1 MKSRYDAL
9 VIGGGPGGAIAAG
22 DLAAKGHSV
31 CLVEKRPAIGAP
43 VRCAEGIGKDI
54 LKEFIRPDDRWISAE
69 IRGARL
75 VAPDGT
81 TMSIEQEMAGS
92 KVGYILD
99 RKIFDR
105 ELVWQA
111 ASRGAEVYVKTRA
124 VAPILEDGFV
134 KGAVLESCGRPREV
148 RADVVIAADG
158 VESKF
163 SRWCGVET
171 AVPLRELMS
180 CSQYLLTDIEIDPV
194 MTVFYL
200 GNKVAPEGYAWV
212 FPKGERTANVG
223 IGISS
228 RRSRDGN
235 RARDYLDRFVAER
248 FPDGKTIEHIVGGVS
263 VCRPLPC
270 SVADGLMIVGDAARV
285 SDPITGGGIYNAM
298 HTGRLA
304 AGVASDGISAGN
316 CSQAALMPYDR
327 AWRHSKVGKT
337 LERNYRIKEYFITLS
352 DEKLNAIVHS
362 MARMNLKDFSVF
374 AMVKELIRHN
384 PRLLLELK
392 GLRDS
397 LAITD

>member
-1 MKSRYDAL
+1 MKDRYDAL
-9 VIGGGPGGAIAAG
+9 IIGGGPGGAIAAG
-22 DLAAKGHSV
+22 DLADAGHSV

-43 VRCAEGIGKDI
+43 VRCAEGIGKNV
-54 LKEFIRPDDRWISAE
+54 LAQFIEPDDRWISAE
-69 IRGARL
+69 IKGAML

-81 TMSIEQEMAGS
+81 AMSIEREMAGS

-105 ELVWQA
+105 ELIWQA
-111 ASRGAEVYVKTRA
+111 ASKGAEVHVKTRA
-124 VAPILEDGFV
+124 ASPLLDD
-134 KGAVLESCGRPREV
+134 GAVTGATLVSCSEVREV

-163 SRWCGVET
+163 SRWCGIDT

-180 CSQYLLTDIEIDPV
+180 CAQYLLTDIEIDPF

-200 GNKVAPEGYAWV
+200 GNRIAPEGYAWV

-223 IGISS
+223 VGISS
-228 RRSRDGN
+228 RRSRAGN
-235 RARDYLDRFVAER
+235 RARDYLDRFVAEH
-248 FPDGKTIEHIVGGVS
+248 FPDGKTIEYIVGGVP

-270 SVADGLMIVGDAARV
+270 TVADGLMIVGDAARV
-285 SDPITGGGIYNAM
+285 SDPITGGGIFNAL

-304 AGVASDGISAGN
+304 AGVASEGISAGN
-316 CSQAALMPYDR
+316 CSSAALMPYDH
-327 AWRHSKVGKT
+327 AWRHSKFGKN

-352 DEKLNAIVHS
+352 DEKLNAILHS
-362 MARMNLKDFSVF
+362 MSRINLKDFSVF
-374 AMVKELIRHN
+374 NLVKELIRHN

-392 GLRDS
+392 GLHDS
-397 LAITD
+397 LALSG

>member
-1 MKSRYDAL
+1 MKNRYDAL
-9 VIGGGPGGAIAAG
+9 IIGGGPGGAIAAG

-43 VRCAEGIGKDI
+43 VRCAEGIGKEV
-54 LKEFIRPDDRWISAE
+54 LSEFIEPDDRWISAE
-69 IRGARL
+69 INGAQL

-81 TMSIEQEMAGS
+81 TMSIEREMAGS

-111 ASRGAEVYVKTRA
+111 ASRGVEVHVKTRA
-124 VAPILEDGFV
+124 TSPLIEDGVV
-134 KGAVLESCGRPREV
+134 KGATLESCGEVRDV

-163 SRWCGVET
+163 SRWCGVDT

-180 CSQYLLTDIEIDPV
+180 CAQYLLTDIEIDPA

-200 GNKVAPEGYAWV
+200 GNEVAPEGYAWV
-212 FPKGERTANVG
+212 FPKGRRTANVG
-223 IGISS
+223 VGISS

-235 RARDYLDRFVAER
+235 RARDYLDRFVQGR
-248 FPDGKTIEHIVGGVS
+248 FPDGKTIEYIVGGVS
-263 VCRPLPC
+263 VCRPLSC
-270 SVADGLMIVGDAARV
+270 TVSDGLMIIGDAARV

-304 AGVASDGISAGN
+304 AGVASGALSAGD
-316 CSQAALMPYDR
+316 CSRQALMPYDQ
-327 AWRHSKVGKT
+327 AWRHSKFGKN

-352 DEKLNAIVHS
+352 DDKLNAIVHS
-362 MARMNLKDFSVF
+362 ISKMNLKDFSVF
-374 AMVKELIRHN
+374 ALVKELLKKN

-397 LAITD
+397 LDIPD

>member
-22 DLAAKGHSV
+22 DLAGKGLSV

-54 LKEFIRPDDRWISAE
+54 LKEFIEPDERWISAE
-69 IRGARL
+69 IRGARI

-81 TMSIEQEMAGS
+81 AMTLEQEMAGS

-99 RKIFDR
+99 RKVFDR

-111 ASRGAEVYVKTRA
+111 ACQGAEVHVKTRA
-124 VAPILEDGFV
+124 TGPIVENGAV
-134 KGAVLESCGRPREV
+134 KGAVLETCGQAREV

-163 SRWCGVET
+163 PRWCGVDS

-180 CSQYLLTDIEIDPV
+180 CAQYLLTDIDIDPF
-194 MTVFYL
+194 TTAFYL

-223 IGISS
+223 IGISA

-235 RARDYLDRFVAER
+235 RARDYLDRFVAAH
-248 FPDGKTIEHIVGGVS
+248 FPEGKTIEYIVGGVP

-270 SVADGLMIVGDAARV
+270 TVADGLMIIGDSARV
-285 SDPITGGGIYNAM
+285 ADPMTGGGIYNAM

-304 AGVASDGISAGN
+304 AGVASESISAGD
-316 CSQAALMPYDR
+316 CSSAALMAYDQ
-327 AWRHSKVGKT
+327 AWRHSKFGKN

-362 MARMNLKDFSVF
+362 ISKMNLKDFSVF
-374 AMVKELIRHN
+374 NLVKELIRRN

-392 GLRDS
+392 GLHDS
-397 LAITD
+397 LSAD

>member
-1 MKSRYDAL
+1 MKSRYDVL
-9 VIGGGPGGAIAAG
+9 VIGGGPGGAVAAG

-43 VRCAEGIGKDI
+43 VRCAEGIGKDV
-54 LKEFIRPDDRWISAE
+54 LAEFIPPDDRWISAE
-69 IRGARL
+69 IKGARL
-75 VAPDGT
+75 VSPDGT
-81 TMSIEQEMAGS
+81 AMTVEQEMAGS

-111 ASRGAEVYVKTRA
+111 ASKGAEVHVKTRA
-124 VAPILEDGFV
+124 TGAIVEDGVV
-134 KGAVLESCGRPREV
+134 KGAILETCGQAREV
-148 RADVVIAADG
+148 RAGVVIAADG

-163 SRWCGVET
+163 PRWCGIDS
-171 AVPLRELMS
+171 AVPMRELMS
-180 CSQYLLTDIEIDPV
+180 CAQYLLTDIDIDPA

-212 FPKGERTANVG
+212 FPKGDRTANVG
-223 IGISS
+223 VGISS

-235 RARDYLDRFVAER
+235 RARDYLDRFVAAR
-248 FPDGKTIEHIVGGVS
+248 FPEGKTIEYIVGGVS

-270 SVADGLMIVGDAARV
+270 TVADGLMVVGDAARL

-298 HTGRLA
+298 RTGRLA
-304 AGVASDGISAGN
+304 AGVASESISAGN
-316 CSQAALMPYDR
+316 CSRAALMAYDQ
-327 AWRHSKVGKT
+327 AWRHSKLGKT

-362 MARMNLKDFSVF
+362 MARINLKDFSVF
-374 AMVKELIRHN
+374 NLVKELIRHN

-392 GLRDS
+392 GLHDS
-397 LAITD
+397 LKAE

>member
-1 MKSRYDAL
+1 MKGRYDAL
-9 VIGGGPGGAIAAG
+9 IIGGGPGGATAAG
-22 DLAAKGHSV
+22 DLAEKGHSV

-43 VRCAEGIGKDI
+43 VRCAEGIGKDV
-54 LKEFIRPDDRWISAE
+54 LRQFIEPDDRWISAE
-69 IRGARL
+69 IKGAKL

-81 TMSIEQEMAGS
+81 AMSIEREMAGS

-105 ELVWQA
+105 ELAWQA
-111 ASRGAEVYVKTRA
+111 ASKGAEVYVKTRA
-124 VAPILEDGFV
+124 TAPVLDG
-134 KGAVLESCGRPREV
+134 GAVTGAILASCSGVKEV

-163 SRWCGVET
+163 SRWCGVDT

-180 CSQYLLTDIEIDPV
+180 CAQYLLTDIEIDTFT
-194 MTVFYL
+194 TVFYL
-200 GNKVAPEGYAWV
+200 GNKIAPEGYAWV
-212 FPKGERTANVG
+212 FPKGERAANVG
-223 IGISS
+223 VGISS

-235 RARDYLDRFVAER
+235 RARDYLDRFVAEH
-248 FPDGKTIEHIVGGVS
+248 FPDGKTIEYIVGGVP

-270 SVADGLMIVGDAARV
+270 TVADGLMIIGDAARV
-285 SDPITGGGIYNAM
+285 SDPITGGGIFNAL

-304 AGVASDGISAGN
+304 AGVASESISAGN
-316 CSQAALMPYDR
+316 CGSSALMAYDR
-327 AWRHSKVGKT
+327 AWRNSKFGKN

-362 MARMNLKDFSVF
+362 MSRINLKDFSVF
-374 AMVKELIRHN
+374 NLVKELIRHN

-392 GLRDS
+392 GLHDS
-397 LAITD
+397 LALSG

>member
-1 MKSRYDAL
+1 MKDRYDVL

-22 DLAAKGHSV
+22 DLAEKGHSV

-43 VRCAEGIGKDI
+43 VRCAEGIGKEI
-54 LKEFIRPDDRWISAE
+54 LAQFIEPDDRWISAE
-69 IRGARL
+69 IQGACL

-81 TMSIEQEMAGS
+81 TMSIEREMAGS

-111 ASRGAEVYVKTRA
+111 ASLGAEIYVKTRA
-124 VAPILEDGFV
+124 TAPLLEDGAV
-134 KGAVLESCGRPREV
+134 KGATLESCGEVRDV

-163 SRWCGVET
+163 SRWCGVDT

-180 CSQYLLTDIEIDPV
+180 CAQYLLTDIEIDPA

-200 GNKVAPEGYAWV
+200 GNEVAPEGYAWV

-235 RARDYLDRFVAER
+235 RARDYLDRFVAAR
-248 FPDGKTIEHIVGGVS
+248 FPDGKTIEYIVGGVS
-263 VCRPLPC
+263 VCRPLSC
-270 SVADGLMIVGDAARV
+270 TVSDGLMIIGDAARV
-285 SDPITGGGIYNAM
+285 SDPITGGGIFNAM

-304 AGVASDGISAGN
+304 AGVASEGISAGD
-316 CSQAALMPYDR
+316 CSQEALMPYDQ
-327 AWRHSKVGKT
+327 AWRHSKFGKN

-352 DEKLNAIVHS
+352 DDKLNAIVHS
-362 MARMNLKDFSVF
+362 ISKMNLKDFSVF
-374 AMVKELIRHN
+374 ALVKELLKRN

-397 LAITD
+397 LSIPE

>member
-1 MKSRYDAL
+1 MKNRYDAL
-9 VIGGGPGGAIAAG
+9 IIGGGPGGAIVAG
-22 DLAAKGHSV
+22 DLADKGHSV

-43 VRCAEGIGKDI
+43 VRCAEGIGKDV
-54 LKEFIRPDDRWISAE
+54 LAQFIEPEDRWISAE
-69 IRGARL
+69 IDGAQL

-81 TMSIEQEMAGS
+81 TMSIEREMAGS

-111 ASRGAEVYVKTRA
+111 ASKGAEVHVKTRA
-124 VAPILEDGFV
+124 TAPLIEDGGV
-134 KGAVLESCGRPREV
+134 KGATLESCGEVRDV

-163 SRWCGVET
+163 SRWCGVDT

-180 CSQYLLTDIEIDPV
+180 CAQYLLTDIEIDPV

-200 GNKVAPEGYAWV
+200 GNAVAPEGYAWV
-212 FPKGERTANVG
+212 FPKGRRTANVG
-223 IGISS
+223 VGISS

-235 RARDYLDRFVAER
+235 RARDYLDRFVAEH
-248 FPDGKTIEHIVGGVS
+248 FPDGKTIEYIVGGVS
-263 VCRPLPC
+263 VCRPLSC
-270 SVADGLMIVGDAARV
+270 TVSDGLMIVGDAARV

-304 AGVASDGISAGN
+304 AGVASDCISAGD
-316 CSQAALMPYDR
+316 CSQQALMPYDQ
-327 AWRHSKVGKT
+327 AWRHSKFGKN

-352 DEKLNAIVHS
+352 DDKLNAIVHS
-362 MARMNLKDFSVF
+362 ISKMNLKDFSVF
-374 AMVKELIRHN
+374 ALVKELLKKN
-384 PRLLLELK
+384 PRLLFELK
-392 GLRDS
+392 VLRDS
-397 LAITD
+397 LKIPD

>member
-9 VIGGGPGGAIAAG
+9 IIGGGPGGAIAAG
-22 DLAAKGHSV
+22 DLALAGHSV

-54 LKEFIRPDDRWISAE
+54 LAEFIEPDDRWISAE
-69 IRGARL
+69 IKGARI
-75 VAPDGT
+75 VAPDGVSMT
-81 TMSIEQEMAGS
+81 LEQQMAGS

-99 RKIFDR
+99 RKVFDR

-111 ASRGAEVYVKTRA
+111 ASKGAEVHVKTRA
-124 VAPILEDGFV
+124 TGAIVESGAV
-134 KGAVLESCGRPREV
+134 KGAIIETCGRAREV

-163 SRWCGVET
+163 ARWCGIDS
-171 AVPLRELMS
+171 AVPMRELMS
-180 CSQYLLTDIEIDPV
+180 CAQYILTDIDIEPAV
-194 MTVFYL
+194 TVFYL

-235 RARDYLDRFVAER
+235 RARDYLDRFVAAH
-248 FPDGKTIEHIVGGVS
+248 FPKGKTIEYIVGGVP

-270 SVADGLMIVGDAARV
+270 TVADGLMVVGDAARV
-285 SDPITGGGIYNAM
+285 ADPMTGGGIYNAM
-298 HTGRLA
+298 QTGRLA
-304 AGVASDGISAGN
+304 AGVASKGISAGD
-316 CSQAALMPYDR
+316 CSRSALMAYDQ
-327 AWRHSKVGKT
+327 AWRHSKLGKT
-337 LERNYRIKEYFITLS
+337 LERNWKIKEYFITLS

-362 MARMNLKDFSVF
+362 ISKMNLKDFSVF
-374 AMVKELIRHN
+374 NLVKELIRHN

-392 GLRDS
+392 GLHDS
-397 LAITD
+397 LTAD